1 MLKFYFSGTPYLTDS
16 CITSILGLNPL
27 SRLKRF
33 IMSHPV
39 GQDQPLMV
47 PLTARTVTALH
58 KSCFDLQCIGD
69 LKYWALTSVQ
79 RRKLSFDLG
88 CTLSIAKQVAA
99 VKLKRVHRYSQ
110 VVGFNPPPP
119 LVQTQLLTSL
129 YHAANPR
136 SALR

>member
-1 MLKFYFSGTPYLTDS
+1 MIIFIFSGTPYLTDS

-33 IMSHPV
+33 IMSPPV

-58 KSCFDLQCIGD
+58 KSCLDLQCIGD

-88 CTLSIAKQVAA
+88 CTLSIAK
-99 VKLKRVHRYSQ
+99 
-110 VVGFNPPPP
+110 
-119 LVQTQLLTSL
+119 
-129 YHAANPR
+129 
-136 SALR
+136 

>member
-1 MLKFYFSGTPYLTDS
+1 MFNFSGTPYLTDS

-58 KSCFDLQCIGD
+58 KSCADLQCIGD

-88 CTLSIAKQVAA
+88 CTLSIAK
-99 VKLKRVHRYSQ
+99 
-110 VVGFNPPPP
+110 
-119 LVQTQLLTSL
+119 
-129 YHAANPR
+129 
-136 SALR
+136 